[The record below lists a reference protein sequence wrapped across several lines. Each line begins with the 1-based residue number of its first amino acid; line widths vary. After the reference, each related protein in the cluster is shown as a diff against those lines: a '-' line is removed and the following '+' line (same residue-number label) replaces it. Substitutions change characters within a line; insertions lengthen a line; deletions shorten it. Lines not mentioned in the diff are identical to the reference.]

1 MPAGKKQRK
10 SAHPYRKPR
19 PNPSEASSSDKP
31 ARPKPTHRIPATEAR
46 DEAGIPGLSKLK
58 SSIRQTKRLLAKEN
72 LEPGLRVSTQ
82 RRLTSLEADLA
93 AAERRE
99 VEKKNG
105 AKYHKVCPSP
115 LVPLIRKKRQK
126 LVRLI
131 RRFNRKVLDS
141 ETLSKKRSKHEEEL
155 LDARIMLNY
164 VLHFPNTQKYIS
176 LFPSNPNQTENEDD
190 DVDSSKP
197 KLQLPALLHPVPS
210 AEECEKMDKPTKRRY
225 DLLLETK
232 KLMEEG
238 KLKNEPETDLKKG
251 QVDGVVVGL
260 GADVEIGLEDKKKAN
275 QNAAQGT
282 GEEEDDFFESG
293 DE

>member
-1 MPAGKKQRK
+1 MPADKEQRK
-10 SAHPYRKPR
+10 GAHPYRKPR
-19 PNPSEASSSDKP
+19 PNPSDPSSSDKP
-31 ARPKPTHRIPATEAR
+31 VRPKPAHRIPATEVR
-46 DEAGIPGLSKLK
+46 DGAGIPGLSKLK

-105 AKYHKVCPSP
+105 AKYHKV
-115 LVPLIRKKRQK
+115 KFFERQK

-131 RRFNRKVLDS
+131 KRFKRKLSDS
-141 ETLSKKRSKHEEEL
+141 ETSSKKRSKHEEEL

-164 VLHFPNTQKYIS
+164 VLHYPNTQKYIS
-176 LFPSNPNQTENEDD
+176 LFPSNPDQTEDGDD
-190 DVDSSKP
+190 DDDSSKP
-197 KLQLPALLHPVPS
+197 KLKLPSLLHPVPS
-210 AEECEKMDKPTKRRY
+210 TEDCEKMDKPTKRRY

-232 KLMEEG
+232 RLMEEG
-238 KLKNEPETDLKKG
+238 KLKSEPETDLKKG

-260 GADVEIGLEDKKKAN
+260 GADVEIGLGDKKEAK
-275 QNAAQGT
+275 QNAAQGA

-293 DE
+293 NE

>member
-1 MPAGKKQRK
+1 MPADKKQRK
-10 SAHPYRKPR
+10 GAHPYRKPR
-19 PNPSEASSSDKP
+19 PNPSDPSSSDKP
-31 ARPKPTHRIPATEAR
+31 ARPKPAHRIPATEVR
-46 DEAGIPGLSKLK
+46 DGAGIPGLSKLK

-105 AKYHKVCPSP
+105 AKYHKV
-115 LVPLIRKKRQK
+115 KFFERQK

-131 RRFNRKVLDS
+131 KRFKRKLSDS
-141 ETLSKKRSKHEEEL
+141 ETSSRKRSKHEEEL

-164 VLHFPNTQKYIS
+164 VLHYPNTQKYIS
-176 LFPSNPNQTENEDD
+176 LFPSNPDQTEDGDD
-190 DVDSSKP
+190 DDDSSKP
-197 KLQLPALLHPVPS
+197 KLKLPSLLHPVPS
-210 AEECEKMDKPTKRRY
+210 TEDCEKMDKPTKRRY

-232 KLMEEG
+232 RLMEEG
-238 KLKNEPETDLKKG
+238 KLKSEPETDLKKG

-260 GADVEIGLEDKKKAN
+260 GADVEIGLGDKKEAK
-275 QNAAQGT
+275 QNAAQGA

-293 DE
+293 NE

>member
-1 MPAGKKQRK
+1 MPVDKKQRK
-10 SAHPYRKPR
+10 GAHPYRKPR
-19 PNPSEASSSDKP
+19 PNPSDPSSSDKP

-46 DEAGIPGLSKLK
+46 DEAGLPGLSKLK

-105 AKYHKVCPSP
+105 AKYHKV
-115 LVPLIRKKRQK
+115 KFFERQK

-131 RRFNRKVLDS
+131 RRFNRKLLDS
-141 ETLSKKRSKHEEEL
+141 ETSSKKRSKHEEEL

-176 LFPSNPNQTENEDD
+176 LFPSDPNQTENEDD

-197 KLQLPALLHPVPS
+197 KLKLPALLHPVPS

-225 DLLLETK
+225 ELLLETK

-260 GADVEIGLEDKKKAN
+260 GANVEIGLEDKKKAK

-282 GEEEDDFFESG
+282 EEEEDDFFESG

>member
-105 AKYHKVCPSP
+105 AKYHKV
-115 LVPLIRKKRQK
+115 KFFERQK

>member
-10 SAHPYRKPR
+10 DAHPYRKPR

-105 AKYHKVCPSP
+105 AKYHKV
-115 LVPLIRKKRQK
+115 KFFERQK

-131 RRFNRKVLDS
+131 RRFNRKLLDS
-141 ETLSKKRSKHEEEL
+141 ETSSKKRSKHEEEL

-260 GADVEIGLEDKKKAN
+260 GADVEIGLDDKKKAKE
-275 QNAAQGT
+275 NAAQGT

>member
-1 MPAGKKQRK
+1 MPADNKQRK
-10 SAHPYRKPR
+10 GAHPYRKPR
-19 PNPSEASSSDKP
+19 SANPSDPSSSDKP

-99 VEKKNG
+99 LEKKNG
-105 AKYHKVCPSP
+105 AKYHKV
-115 LVPLIRKKRQK
+115 KFFERQK

-131 RRFNRKVLDS
+131 RRLNRKLLDS
-141 ETLSKKRSKHEEEL
+141 ETSSKKRSKHEEEL

-197 KLQLPALLHPVPS
+197 KLKLPALLHPIPS

-260 GADVEIGLEDKKKAN
+260 GANVEIGLEDKKEAK
-275 QNAAQGT
+275 QNPAQAS